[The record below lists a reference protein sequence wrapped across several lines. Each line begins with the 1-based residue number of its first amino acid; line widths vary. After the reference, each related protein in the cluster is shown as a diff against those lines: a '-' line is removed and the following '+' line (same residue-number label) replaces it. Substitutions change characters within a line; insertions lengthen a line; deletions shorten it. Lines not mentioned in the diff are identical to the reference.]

1 MYELIKIMA
10 KDMGIEPY
18 FRESD
23 ESFYYRV
30 IYSALG
36 LWCLKS
42 ALSEKDNI
50 KEVSKNFQSALLHEL
65 LKKYTL
71 LYPNTKRLLLGS
83 KTSDIALHI
92 RNLYEQTGY
101 LITLDNNH
109 NKLNNAAE
117 TVSVSNMEN
126 LYFGLPNSEYTLNG
140 LGIHCNEPNHEINL
154 KDFLIRDNLTP
165 EEYLLSN
172 FNECDFDEYDFSS
185 DELEFFNP
193 VYRGRTSEAWRKY
206 RNADMTIARKSAY
219 GPYYRILEDNKGN
232 LLFAEE
238 NNTDDINTLT
248 GAEFRRI
255 YIALKAYYLNPM
267 QVIICPIDDK
277 YSYIRILGQLPNR
290 EYYYLLL
297 NSWPQNGFTDR
308 NNFIIRNTLTV
319 QVAQILSDIGFE
331 IRDGEFYG

>member
-1 MYELIKIMA
+1 MNELINIMA
-10 KDMGIEPY
+10 KDMSISPY
-18 FRESD
+18 FNEPD
-23 ESFYYRV
+23 DSFGYRV

-50 KEVSKNFQSALLHEL
+50 QEVSKNVQSALLHKL
-65 LKKYTL
+65 LEKYIL
-71 LYPNTKRLLLGS
+71 LCPNTKRLLLGS
-83 KTSDIALHI
+83 KTSDIAIQI

-109 NKLNNAAE
+109 NKLNNGAE
-117 TVSVSNMEN
+117 TVRVSELGN
-126 LYFGLPNSEYTLNG
+126 LYIGLPAGKYTLNG
-140 LGIHCNEPNHEINL
+140 LGIHCNEKKYEISLN
-154 KDFLIRDNLTP
+154 DFLIRDNLTP
-165 EEYLLSN
+165 EEYLLVN
-172 FNECDFDEYDFSS
+172 FNQCDFETYDISL

-193 VYRGRTSEAWRKY
+193 FYRGKISEAWRKY
-206 RNADMTIARKSAY
+206 RNADMTIARKSTF
-219 GPYYRILEDNKGN
+219 GPYYRVLEDNNGK
-232 LLFAEE
+232 LLYAEE
-238 NNTDDINTLT
+238 NSVDDIDTMT

-267 QVIICPIDDK
+267 QALICPIDDE

-297 NSWPQNGFTDR
+297 NGWPKNGFTDR
-308 NNFIIRNTLTV
+308 NNFIIRNSLTA